1 MLMIVAHSRNYII
14 YYLLICTNIVQ
25 MVTNYYVYL
34 NYKKPR
40 NLKMWAFQKDSAILA
55 VIEAEH
61 EVN

>member
-1 MLMIVAHSRNYII
+1 
-14 YYLLICTNIVQ
+14 

-55 VIEAEH
+55 GIEAEH